1 MFYSLVSEN
10 SKFIIILLMQTDDL
24 DRIKIKEEDSKE
36 FESIIEYLIDTL
48 NHNIVEKELPRI
60 DYSQLNQLIIQNAS
74 EYKKSFSKEMQIQTT
89 PPDPKKTIMT
99 PEVCNRWTQILG
111 NKWQLGTVISNVD

>member
-74 EYKKSFSKEMQIQTT
+74 EYKKSFSKEMQI
-89 PPDPKKTIMT
+89 
-99 PEVCNRWTQILG
+99 
-111 NKWQLGTVISNVD
+111 